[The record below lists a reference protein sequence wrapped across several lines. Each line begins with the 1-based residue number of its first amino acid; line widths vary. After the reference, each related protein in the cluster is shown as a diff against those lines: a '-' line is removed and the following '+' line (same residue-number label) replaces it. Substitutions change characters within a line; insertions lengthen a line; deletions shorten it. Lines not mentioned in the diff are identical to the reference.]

1 MSLKTLLI
9 TYMDANRWQLLQGI
23 FSEALELKGRERE
36 SYILSKT
43 QNDKELRKEVESLL
57 KNAEKADSFFGNLED
72 RVSDAWQK
80 AAETI
85 LLEEGEKVGIYQIE
99 KEVGRGG
106 MAVVYLA
113 KRVDGEFEQKVAI
126 KVIKRGMDSDE
137 VLRRFIAEKQILA
150 SLNHPNISKIL
161 NSGLAPNGLPYFV
174 MEYIEGLDL
183 IEYCNKNNLSIK
195 KRLEIFIQI
204 CRTLQYAHRN
214 LVIHRDLKPS
224 NIILESSKENREKSN
239 EKSEAKNNRNLRN
252 SLKLLDF
259 GIAKVLG
266 EDNDLRTKTAMRLL
280 TPEYASPEQ
289 LQGKNISTSSD
300 IYQLGILLFEL
311 LSGRRPFVFDKNE
324 SVLEWEKKLTTSQI
338 PTPSKIYEKFSE
350 KEAHR
355 VAKERKTDK
364 NQLKKILKSELQSI
378 VLMALRIEP
387 ERRYQSAEQFAE
399 DIERYLQKRPII
411 AKPNSW
417 GYKTRKAFERNKSAW
432 IGFLLLFLALIGGIF
447 GIAYQAYKTQQEK
460 QRAEQTL
467 AFITDLF
474 KSPDP
479 RLQDSEGKDIK
490 VSEFLKASE
499 KKVFRNLENQQK
511 LQTELL
517 TILSDLYDNMN
528 LAEEGTELE
537 QKLFPKFIKQY
548 GRNSPEAAESI
559 RKIAAWSFET
569 SKDVEKTDSIF
580 NEAFTIFEKTYA
592 KDHNEYASLL
602 NEYGLFV
609 QISKGDLKKADSVLQ
624 QAGQIFVKNDS
635 LVADY
640 GNNLSFRGLIANQM
654 GRLDEALSLYKRE
667 LFIKQKVNQDS
678 VGLALVKVN
687 MATIYF
693 KKQNLI
699 RSETINKE
707 ALKILEAELGMNHKH
722 TLTTLNNL
730 AAVYAAQERYDLG
743 KPFALRAYDGF
754 LDKYG
759 RKNDKTAA
767 AALNVG
773 FYYIKLKQFDS
784 ALVYVNQANEVYQQL
799 FGANHYVTGVP
810 LLARTEILLG
820 QNQPQKAMKDAQ
832 RADKLL
838 SSPPIP
844 TIHYYRG
851 MVNFRLGSCYVAL
864 QNEEEGKKY
873 LQAAVDIL
881 IQSNGETHYATKA
894 AMEQLTLITDQ

>member
-1 MSLKTLLI
+1 
-9 TYMDANRWQLLQGI
+9 MDANRWQFIQDI
-23 FSEALELKGRERE
+23 FSEALELEGEERE
-36 SYILSKT
+36 NYLSFKT
-43 QNDKELRKEVESLL
+43 KDDKELKQEVEKLL
-57 KNAEKADSFFGNLED
+57 EGAERADSFFGGLED
-72 RVSDAWQK
+72 KVSDAWQK
-80 AAETI
+80 AAETT
-85 LLEEGEKVGIYQIE
+85 LLSEGEKVGVYQIE
-99 KEVGRGG
+99 KEIGRGG

-113 KRVDGEFEQKVAI
+113 KRIDGEFEQKVAI

-137 VLRRFIAEKQILA
+137 VLRRFMAEKQILA

-174 MEYIEGLDL
+174 MEYIEGLDF
-183 IEYCNKNNLSIK
+183 IEYCNENNLSIK
-195 KRLEIFIQI
+195 ERLEIFVQI
-204 CRTLQYAHRN
+204 CRTLQHAHRN

-224 NIILESSKENREKSN
+224 NILVEKNPENNSKNI
-239 EKSEAKNNRNLRN
+239 RN

-289 LQGKNISTSSD
+289 IQGAAISTSSD

-311 LSGRRPFVFDKNE
+311 LSGRRPFIFDKNE
-324 SVLEWEKKLTTSQI
+324 SVLEWEKKLTTSQP
-338 PTPSKIYEKFSE
+338 PTPSKIYEEFSE
-350 KEAHR
+350 KEAKK

-364 NQLKKILKSELQSI
+364 KQLKRVLKSELQSI
-378 VLMALRIEP
+378 VLMALRSEP
-387 ERRYQSAEQFAE
+387 ERRYQSAEQLAE

-417 GYKTRKAFERNKSAW
+417 GYKTRKAFERNKLAW
-432 IGFLLLFLALIGGIF
+432 VGFVLLFLALVGGIF
-447 GIAYQAYKTQQEK
+447 GTTYQAYKTKKEK

-479 RLQDSEGKDIK
+479 RLSDSEGKDIK

-499 KKVFRNLENQQK
+499 KKVFRNLENQPA

-528 LAEEGTELE
+528 LAKEGTELE
-537 QKLFPKFIKQY
+537 KKLLPKFIKQY
-548 GRNSPEAAESI
+548 GKNSPQAAESI
-559 RKIAAWSFET
+559 RKLAAWSFET
-569 SKDVEKTDSIF
+569 SKSVEKTDSIF
-580 NEAFTIFEKTYA
+580 QEGFDIFEKTYT
-592 KDHNEYASLL
+592 KEHNKYAVLL
-602 NEYGLFV
+602 NEYGLFL
-609 QISKGDLKKADSVLQ
+609 QISRADLEKADSVLK
-624 QAGQIFVKNDS
+624 QAGGIFVKNDT
-635 LVADY
+635 LTADY

-654 GRLDEALSLYKRE
+654 GRLDEALSLYERE

-687 MATIYF
+687 MASVYF

-699 RSETINKE
+699 RAETINQE
-707 ALKILEAELGMNHKH
+707 ALKVMEEELGMEHKH
-722 TLTTLNNL
+722 TLTALNNL
-730 AAVYAAQERYDLG
+730 AAVYAAQGRHDLG
-743 KPFALRAYDGF
+743 KPIALRSYNGF
-754 LDKYG
+754 LSKYG
-759 RKNDKTAA
+759 EKNDKTAA

-773 FYYIKLKQFDS
+773 FYYTKLNKFDS
-784 ALVYVNQANEVYQQL
+784 ALVFVNQANEIYKQL
-799 FGANHYVTGVP
+799 FGENHYVTGVP

-820 QNQPQKAMKDAQ
+820 KNQPQKAMQDAQ
-832 RADKLL
+832 KADELL

-851 MVNFRLGSCYVAL
+851 MVNFRLGSCYISL
-864 QNEEEGKKY
+864 NEKEKGKAY
-873 LQAAVDIL
+873 LQKAIDIL
-881 IQSNGETHYATKA
+881 VQSNGEQHYATQA
-894 AMEQLTLITDQ
+894 AIKQLSEIDN

>member
-1 MSLKTLLI
+1 
-9 TYMDANRWQLLQGI
+9 MDANRWQLIQDI
-23 FSEALELKGRERE
+23 FSEALELEGQERE
-36 SYILSKT
+36 NYILSKT
-43 QNDKELRKEVESLL
+43 KDDSDLQNEVEMLL
-57 KNAEKADSFFGNLED
+57 QSAEKADSFFGNLED
-72 RVSDAWQK
+72 KVSDAWQK

-85 LLEEGEKVGIYQIE
+85 LLSEGEKVGVYQIE
-99 KEVGRGG
+99 KEIGRGG

-113 KRVDGEFEQKVAI
+113 KRIDGEFEQKVAI

-137 VLRRFIAEKQILA
+137 VLRRFMAEKQILA

-183 IEYCNKNNLSIK
+183 IEYCNKNKLSIK
-195 KRLEIFIQI
+195 ERLEIFIQI
-204 CRTLQYAHRN
+204 CRTLQHAHRN

-224 NIILESSKENREKSN
+224 NILIQKNEENNSKNVQ
-239 EKSEAKNNRNLRN
+239 KNVQKNTHKNTRN

-266 EDNDLRTKTAMRLL
+266 EDEDFRTKTAMRLL

-289 LQGKNISTSSD
+289 IQGKNISTSSD

-324 SVLEWEKKLTTSQI
+324 SVLEWEKKLVTSQT
-338 PTPSKIYEKFSE
+338 PTPSKIYEEFSE
-350 KEAHR
+350 KEAQKI
-355 VAKERKTDK
+355 AKERKTDK

-378 VLMALRIEP
+378 VLMALRTEP
-387 ERRYQSAEQFAE
+387 ERRYQSAEQLAE
-399 DIERYLQKRPII
+399 DIERYLEKRPII

-432 IGFLLLFLALIGGIF
+432 IGFVLLFIALVGGIF
-447 GIAYQAYKTQQEK
+447 GTTYQAYKTKQEK

-499 KKVFRNLENQQK
+499 KKVFRNLENQPK

-528 LAEEGTELE
+528 LAKEGTELE
-537 QKLFPKFIKQY
+537 EKLLPKFINQY
-548 GRNSPEAAESI
+548 GRNSPQAAESI
-559 RKIAAWSFET
+559 RKLATWSFET
-569 SKDVEKTDSIF
+569 SKNVEKTDSIF
-580 NEAFTIFEKTYA
+580 NEAFDIFEKTYT
-592 KDHNEYASLL
+592 KDNNEYASLL
-602 NEYGLFV
+602 NEYGLFL
-609 QISKGDLKKADSVLQ
+609 QIARVDLDKADSVLQ
-624 QAGQIFVKNDS
+624 LAGTIFVKNDT
-635 LVADY
+635 LTAHY
-640 GNNLSFRGLIANQM
+640 GNNLSFRGLIANQL
-654 GRLDEALSLYKRE
+654 GRLDEALSLYERE

-687 MATIYF
+687 MASVFF
-693 KKQNLI
+693 KQQNLMRAEI
-699 RSETINKE
+699 INKE
-707 ALKILEAELGMNHKH
+707 ALKVLETELGTEHKH

-730 AAVYAAQERYDLG
+730 AAVYAAQDRYDLG
-743 KPFALRAYDGF
+743 KPIALRAYTGF
-754 LDKYG
+754 LNKYG
-759 RKNDKTAA
+759 EKSDKTAA
-767 AALNVG
+767 GALNVA
-773 FYYIKLKQFDS
+773 FYYTKLNQYDS
-784 ALVYVNQANEVYQQL
+784 ALIYVNQANETYKQL
-799 FGANHYVTGVP
+799 FGETHYVTGVP
-810 LLARTEILLG
+810 LLARTEIWLG
-820 QNQPQKAMKDAQ
+820 KKEFQKAFQDAQ
-832 RADKLL
+832 NADKLL

-864 QNEEEGKKY
+864 NNKEEGKKY
-873 LQAAVDIL
+873 LQKAVEIL
-881 IQSNGETHYATKA
+881 TQSNGETHYATKA
-894 AMEQLTLITDQ
+894 AIKQLAVISEQ